1 MHLFFKVLKNMVL
14 FSKKIV
20 LSGLFI
26 LWASTGF
33 CQTVDLTIQEA
44 DSLFLAQ
51 NIDLLAER
59 CNISMADAAI
69 AQAKLYHNPVISIE
83 ENVYNRL
90 NHRYFDFGRNSE
102 QVVNVDQLISI
113 AGQHSNV
120 VKEAKRG
127 HDVAM
132 ARFEEL
138 LRNLRAEL
146 HKTFVRLYFAQRNMK
161 IYQNEIV
168 SLRTTL
174 DQLLVQEKKGN
185 ISKIETAR
193 IQALLLSVRREQ
205 NEFLDSV
212 SSLQGRL
219 RLLMSLPSSININA
233 VFHSDISAIPDV
245 SECDKLLTD
254 SLMQRSDVM
263 MARNQAEQAKASLD
277 VSKSQAWPEVH
288 ITGQYDRNAGYFPN
302 YFAVGVSLSV
312 PLFNRNQG
320 NIRSAKARIAQCEEN
335 YAGAI
340 AKAQNEVAV
349 AKENFIRA
357 LSLEKSV
364 SDNFDKEN
372 INTLFQS
379 VNENYRKRNISLIEF
394 VDFYK
399 TYKEAMLEISTVR
412 EKVFLSAEDLNM
424 AAGREVVKY

>member
-1 MHLFFKVLKNMVL
+1 MVL

-33 CQTVDLTIQEA
+33 SQTVDLTIQEA

-69 AQAKLYHNPVISIE
+69 TQAKLYHNPVISIE

-113 AGQHSNV
+113 AGQRSDV

-245 SECDKLLTD
+245 SECDKLLTN

-349 AKENFIRA
+349 AKENF
-357 LSLEKSV
+357 
-364 SDNFDKEN
+364 
-372 INTLFQS
+372 
-379 VNENYRKRNISLIEF
+379 
-394 VDFYK
+394 K
-399 TYKEAMLEISTVR
+399 T
-412 EKVFLSAEDLNM
+412 
-424 AAGREVVKY
+424 

>member
-1 MHLFFKVLKNMVL
+1 MVL

-20 LSGLFI
+20 LLGL
-26 LWASTGF
+26 LVWKAGTGF
-33 CQTVDLTIQEA
+33 CQTVKLTMQEA
-44 DSLFLAQ
+44 DSLFLAR
-51 NIDLLAER
+51 NIDLLAEK

-69 AQAKLYHNPVISIE
+69 TQAKLYHNPVISLE

-90 NHRYFDFGRNSE
+90 DHRYFDFGRQSE

-120 VKEAKRG
+120 VKEARSG
-127 HDVAM
+127 HDVAV
-132 ARFEEL
+132 AHFEEL

-146 HKTFVRLYFAQRNMK
+146 HKTFVKLYFAQRNMK

-174 DQLLVQEKKGN
+174 DQLIEQEKKGN
-185 ISKIETAR
+185 ISRIETAR

-205 NEFLDSV
+205 NEFLENV
-212 SSLQGRL
+212 SALQGRL
-219 RLLMSLPSSININA
+219 RLLMAMPSSLNLTA
-233 VFHSDISAIPDV
+233 VFHPDPSAMPDV
-245 SECDKLLTD
+245 STCDKLLTD
-254 SLMQRSDVM
+254 SLLQRSDVLL
-263 MARNQAEQAKASLD
+263 ALHQTEQAKATLK
-277 VSKSQAWPEVH
+277 VNKSQAWPEVH

-302 YFAVGVSLSV
+302 YFAIGVSLSV
-312 PLFNRNQG
+312 PIFNHNQG
-320 NIRSAKARIAQCEEN
+320 HIRSAKARIVQCEQN
-335 YAGAI
+335 YAGALE
-340 AKAQNEVAV
+340 KAQNEVAV
-349 AKENFIRA
+349 AKEDFLRS

-372 INTLFQS
+372 IHNLFQS
-379 VNENYRKRNISLIEF
+379 VNENYRKRNISLLEF

-412 EKVFLSAEDLNM
+412 EKVYLTAEDLNK

>member
-1 MHLFFKVLKNMVL
+1 MMLL
-14 FSKKIV
+14 SKKIV
-20 LSGLFI
+20 LSGLLV
-26 LWASTGF
+26 LWTGASF
-33 CQTVDLTIQEA
+33 SQTIDLTMQEA
-44 DSLFLAQ
+44 DSLFMAR
-51 NIDLLAER
+51 NIDLLVER
-59 CNISMADAAI
+59 CNISMADAAVT
-69 AQAKLYHNPVISIE
+69 QAKLYHNPVISLE

-90 NHRYFDFGRNSE
+90 NKRYFDFGRNSE
-102 QVVNVDQLISI
+102 QLINIDQLINI

-120 VKEAKRG
+120 VKEARSE
-127 HDVAM
+127 HNVVV

-146 HKTFVRLYFAQRNMK
+146 HKTFVKLYFVQRNMK

-174 DQLLVQEKKGN
+174 DQLTTQEKKGN
-185 ISKIETAR
+185 ISQIETAR

-205 NEFLDSV
+205 NEFLENASA
-212 SSLQGRL
+212 LQGRL
-219 RLLMSLPSSININA
+219 RILMAMPSTVNITVVFNPEISTLP
-233 VFHSDISAIPDV
+233 DL
-245 SECDKLLTD
+245 SECDRLLTD
-254 SLMQRSDVM
+254 SLMQRSDVL
-263 MARNQAEQAKASLD
+263 MARNQTEQSKATLA
-277 VSKSQAWPEVH
+277 VRKSQAWPEVH

-302 YFAVGVSLSV
+302 YFAIGVSLSV

-320 NIRSAKARIAQCEEN
+320 NIRSAKARIVQCEQD
-335 YAGAI
+335 YAGTI

-349 AKENFIRA
+349 AKDNFLRS

-379 VNENYRKRNISLIEF
+379 VNENYRKRNISLLEF

-399 TYKEAMLEISTVR
+399 TYKEAMLEISNVR
-412 EKVFLSAEDLNM
+412 EKVFIAAEDLNM

>member
-1 MHLFFKVLKNMVL
+1 MVL

-20 LSGLFI
+20 LSGLLI
-26 LWASTGF
+26 WTASTGF
-33 CQTVDLTIQEA
+33 CQTVELTLQEA
-44 DSLFLAQ
+44 DSLFLAR
-51 NIDLLAER
+51 NIDLLAEK
-59 CNISMADAAI
+59 CNISMADADI
-69 AQAKLYHNPVISIE
+69 TQAKLYHNPVISLE

-90 NHRYFDFGRNSE
+90 SHRYFDFGRESE
-102 QVVNVDQLISI
+102 QLVNVDQLISI

-120 VKEAKRG
+120 VKEARSG
-127 HDVAM
+127 HDVAV

-146 HKTFVRLYFAQRNMK
+146 HQAFVRFYFAQRNMK

-174 DQLLVQEKKGN
+174 DQLIAQEKKGN
-185 ISKIETAR
+185 ISRIETAR

-205 NEFLDSV
+205 NEFLENV

-219 RLLMSLPSSININA
+219 RLLMAMPSSMNLIA
-233 VFHSDISAIPDV
+233 VFNPDPSALPDV
-245 SECDKLLTD
+245 SECDRLLTD
-254 SLMQRSDVM
+254 SLIQRSDVL
-263 MARNQAEQAKASLD
+263 MAIHQTEQAKAALK

-302 YFAVGVSLSV
+302 YFAIGVSLSV
-312 PLFNRNQG
+312 PIFNHNQG
-320 NIRSAKARIAQCEEN
+320 HIRSAKARIVQCEQN
-335 YAGAI
+335 YAGTLE
-340 AKAQNEVAV
+340 KAQNEVMV
-349 AKENFIRA
+349 AKENFLRS

-372 INTLFQS
+372 IQNLFQS
-379 VNENYRKRNISLIEF
+379 VNENYRKRNISLLEF

-399 TYKEAMLEISTVR
+399 TYKEAMLEVSTVR
-412 EKVFLSAEDLNM
+412 EKVYLTAEELNK
-424 AAGREVVKY
+424 AAGREIVKY

>member
-1 MHLFFKVLKNMVL
+1 MVL

-33 CQTVDLTIQEA
+33 SQTVDLTIQEA

-69 AQAKLYHNPVISIE
+69 TQAKLYHNPVISIE

-113 AGQHSNV
+113 AGQ
-120 VKEAKRG
+120 R
-127 HDVAM
+127 
-132 ARFEEL
+132 
-138 LRNLRAEL
+138 
-146 HKTFVRLYFAQRNMK
+146 
-161 IYQNEIV
+161 
-168 SLRTTL
+168 
-174 DQLLVQEKKGN
+174 
-185 ISKIETAR
+185 
-193 IQALLLSVRREQ
+193 
-205 NEFLDSV
+205 
-212 SSLQGRL
+212 
-219 RLLMSLPSSININA
+219 
-233 VFHSDISAIPDV
+233 SDI
-245 SECDKLLTD
+245 
-254 SLMQRSDVM
+254 M

-320 NIRSAKARIAQCEEN
+320 NIRSAKARIARCEEN

-340 AKAQNEVAV
+340 AKAQTKWLWQRRTSYVRCRSKRV
-349 AKENFIRA
+349 CQTTSTRKTSTLSSRA
-357 LSLEKSV
+357 
-364 SDNFDKEN
+364 
-372 INTLFQS
+372 
-379 VNENYRKRNISLIEF
+379 
-394 VDFYK
+394 
-399 TYKEAMLEISTVR
+399 
-412 EKVFLSAEDLNM
+412 
-424 AAGREVVKY
+424 

>member
-1 MHLFFKVLKNMVL
+1 MVL

-20 LSGLFI
+20 LLGLLI
-26 LWASTGF
+26 WKASTGF
-33 CQTVDLTIQEA
+33 CQTVELTLQEA
-44 DSLFLAQ
+44 DSLFLAR
-51 NIDLLAER
+51 NIDLLAEK

-69 AQAKLYHNPVISIE
+69 TQAKLYHNPVISLE

-90 NHRYFDFGRNSE
+90 SHRYFDFGRESE
-102 QVVNVDQLISI
+102 QLVNVDQLISI

-120 VKEAKRG
+120 VKEARSG
-127 HDVAM
+127 HDVAV

-146 HKTFVRLYFAQRNMK
+146 HQTFVKLYFAQRNMK

-174 DQLLVQEKKGN
+174 DQLIAQEKKGN
-185 ISKIETAR
+185 ISRIETAR

-205 NEFLDSV
+205 NEFLENV

-219 RLLMSLPSSININA
+219 RLLMAMPSSIELTT
-233 VFHSDISAIPDV
+233 VFNPNPSALPDV
-245 SECDKLLTD
+245 SACDRLLTD
-254 SLMQRSDVM
+254 SLIQRSDVL
-263 MARNQAEQAKASLD
+263 MALHQTEQAKAALKI
-277 VSKSQAWPEVH
+277 SKSQAWPEVH

-312 PLFNRNQG
+312 PIFNHNQG
-320 NIRSAKARIAQCEEN
+320 HIRSAKARIVQCEQN
-335 YAGAI
+335 YTGTLE
-340 AKAQNEVAV
+340 KAQNEVVV
-349 AKENFIRA
+349 AKENFLRSLA
-357 LSLEKSV
+357 LEKSV

-372 INTLFQS
+372 IQNLFQS
-379 VNENYRKRNISLIEF
+379 VNENYRKRNISLLEF

-399 TYKEAMLEISTVR
+399 TYKEAMLEVSTVR
-412 EKVFLSAEDLNM
+412 EKVYLTAEELNK

>member
-1 MHLFFKVLKNMVL
+1 ME
-14 FSKKIV
+14 
-20 LSGLFI
+20 
-26 LWASTGF
+26 
-33 CQTVDLTIQEA
+33 LTLQEA
-44 DSLFLAQ
+44 DSLFLAR
-51 NIDLLAER
+51 NIDLLAEK

-69 AQAKLYHNPVISIE
+69 TQAKLYQNPVISLE

-90 NHRYFDFGRNSE
+90 SHRYFDFGRESE
-102 QVVNVDQLISI
+102 QLVNVDQLISI

-120 VKEAKRG
+120 VKEARSG
-127 HDVAM
+127 QDVAV

-146 HKTFVRLYFAQRNMK
+146 HQTFVKLYFAQRNMK

-174 DQLLVQEKKGN
+174 DQLIAQEKKGN
-185 ISKIETAR
+185 ISRIETAR

-205 NEFLDSV
+205 NEFLENV

-219 RLLMSLPSSININA
+219 RLLMAMPSSMNLTA
-233 VFHSDISAIPDV
+233 VFNPDPAVLPDV
-245 SECDKLLTD
+245 SECDRLLTD
-254 SLMQRSDVM
+254 SLMQRSDVL
-263 MARNQAEQAKASLD
+263 MALHQTEQAKAALK

-312 PLFNRNQG
+312 PIFNHNQG
-320 NIRSAKARIAQCEEN
+320 HIRSAKARIVQCEQN
-335 YAGAI
+335 YTGTLE
-340 AKAQNEVAV
+340 KAQNEVVV
-349 AKENFIRA
+349 AKENFLRS

-372 INTLFQS
+372 IQNLFQS
-379 VNENYRKRNISLIEF
+379 VNENYRKRNISLLEF

-399 TYKEAMLEISTVR
+399 TYKEAMLEVSTVR
-412 EKVFLSAEDLNM
+412 EKVYLTAEELNK

>member
-1 MHLFFKVLKNMVL
+1 ME
-14 FSKKIV
+14 
-20 LSGLFI
+20 
-26 LWASTGF
+26 
-33 CQTVDLTIQEA
+33 LTLQEA
-44 DSLFLAQ
+44 DSLFLAR
-51 NIDLLAER
+51 NIDLLAEK

-69 AQAKLYHNPVISIE
+69 TQAKLYQNPVISLE

-90 NHRYFDFGRNSE
+90 SHCYFDFGRESE
-102 QVVNVDQLISI
+102 QLVNVDQLISI

-120 VKEAKRG
+120 VKEARSG
-127 HDVAM
+127 HDVAV

-146 HKTFVRLYFAQRNMK
+146 HQTFVKLYFAQRNMK

-174 DQLLVQEKKGN
+174 DQLIAQEKKGN
-185 ISKIETAR
+185 ISRIETAR

-205 NEFLDSV
+205 NEFLENV

-219 RLLMSLPSSININA
+219 RLLMAMPSSMNLTAMFNP
-233 VFHSDISAIPDV
+233 DPSALPDV
-245 SECDKLLTD
+245 SACDRLLTD
-254 SLMQRSDVM
+254 SLMQRSDVL
-263 MARNQAEQAKASLD
+263 MALHQTEQAKAALK

-312 PLFNRNQG
+312 PIFNHNQG
-320 NIRSAKARIAQCEEN
+320 HIRSAKARIVQCEQN
-335 YAGAI
+335 YTGTLE
-340 AKAQNEVAV
+340 KAQNEVVV
-349 AKENFIRA
+349 AKENFLRS

-372 INTLFQS
+372 IQNLFQS
-379 VNENYRKRNISLIEF
+379 VNENYRKRNISLLEF

-399 TYKEAMLEISTVR
+399 TYKEAMLEVSTVR
-412 EKVFLSAEDLNM
+412 EKVYLTAEELNK

>member
-1 MHLFFKVLKNMVL
+1 MVL

-20 LSGLFI
+20 LLGLLI
-26 LWASTGF
+26 WKASTAF
-33 CQTVDLTIQEA
+33 CQTVELTLQEA
-44 DSLFLAQ
+44 DSLFLAR
-51 NIDLLAER
+51 NIDLLAEK

-69 AQAKLYHNPVISIE
+69 TQAKLYQNPVISLE

-90 NHRYFDFGRNSE
+90 SHRYFDFGRESE
-102 QVVNVDQLISI
+102 QLVNVDQLISI

-120 VKEAKRG
+120 VKEARSG
-127 HDVAM
+127 HDVAV

-146 HKTFVRLYFAQRNMK
+146 HQTFVKLYFAQRNMK

-174 DQLLVQEKKGN
+174 DQLIVQEKKGN
-185 ISKIETAR
+185 ISRIETAR

-205 NEFLDSV
+205 NEFLENV

-219 RLLMSLPSSININA
+219 RLLMAMPSSMNLTA
-233 VFHSDISAIPDV
+233 VFNPDPSALPDV
-245 SECDKLLTD
+245 SACDRLLTD
-254 SLMQRSDVM
+254 SLMQRSDVL
-263 MARNQAEQAKASLD
+263 MALHQTEQAKAALK

-312 PLFNRNQG
+312 PIFNHNQG
-320 NIRSAKARIAQCEEN
+320 HIRSAKARIVQCEQN
-335 YAGAI
+335 YTGTLE
-340 AKAQNEVAV
+340 KAQNEVVV
-349 AKENFIRA
+349 AKENFLRS

-372 INTLFQS
+372 IQNLFQS
-379 VNENYRKRNISLIEF
+379 VNENYRKRNISLLEF

-399 TYKEAMLEISTVR
+399 TYKEAMLEVSTVR
-412 EKVFLSAEDLNM
+412 EKVYLTAEELNK

>member
-1 MHLFFKVLKNMVL
+1 MVL

-20 LSGLFI
+20 LLGLLI
-26 LWASTGF
+26 WKASTGF
-33 CQTVDLTIQEA
+33 CQTVELTLQEA
-44 DSLFLAQ
+44 DSLFLAR
-51 NIDLLAER
+51 NIDLLAEK

-69 AQAKLYHNPVISIE
+69 TQAKLYHNPVISLE

-90 NHRYFDFGRNSE
+90 SHRYFDFGRESE
-102 QVVNVDQLISI
+102 QLVNVDQLISI

-120 VKEAKRG
+120 VKEARSG
-127 HDVAM
+127 HDVAV

-146 HKTFVRLYFAQRNMK
+146 HQTFVKLYFAQRNMK

-174 DQLLVQEKKGN
+174 DQLIAQEKKGN
-185 ISKIETAR
+185 ISRIETAR

-205 NEFLDSV
+205 NEFLENV

-219 RLLMSLPSSININA
+219 RLLMAMPSSIELTT
-233 VFHSDISAIPDV
+233 VFNPNPSALPDV
-245 SECDKLLTD
+245 SACDRLLTD
-254 SLMQRSDVM
+254 SLIQRSDVL
-263 MARNQAEQAKASLD
+263 MALHQTEQAKTALK

-312 PLFNRNQG
+312 PIFNHNQG
-320 NIRSAKARIAQCEEN
+320 HIRSAKARIVQCEQN
-335 YAGAI
+335 YTGTLE
-340 AKAQNEVAV
+340 KAQNEVVV
-349 AKENFIRA
+349 AKENFLRSLA
-357 LSLEKSV
+357 LEKSV

-372 INTLFQS
+372 IQNLFQS
-379 VNENYRKRNISLIEF
+379 VNENYRKRNISLLEF

-399 TYKEAMLEISTVR
+399 TYKEAMLEVSTVR
-412 EKVFLSAEDLNM
+412 EKVYLTAEELNK

>member
-1 MHLFFKVLKNMVL
+1 ML

-20 LSGLFI
+20 LLGLLI
-26 LWASTGF
+26 WKASTAF
-33 CQTVDLTIQEA
+33 CQTVELTLQEA
-44 DSLFLAQ
+44 DSLFLAR
-51 NIDLLAER
+51 NIDLLAEK

-69 AQAKLYHNPVISIE
+69 TQAKLYQNPVISLE

-90 NHRYFDFGRNSE
+90 SHRYFDFGRESE
-102 QVVNVDQLISI
+102 QLVNVDQLISI

-120 VKEAKRG
+120 VKEARSG
-127 HDVAM
+127 HDVAV

-146 HKTFVRLYFAQRNMK
+146 HQTFVKLYFAQRNMK

-174 DQLLVQEKKGN
+174 DQLIVQEKKGN
-185 ISKIETAR
+185 ISRIETAR

-205 NEFLDSV
+205 NEFLENV

-219 RLLMSLPSSININA
+219 RLLMAMPSSMNLTA
-233 VFHSDISAIPDV
+233 VFNPDPSALPDV
-245 SECDKLLTD
+245 SACDRLLTD
-254 SLMQRSDVM
+254 SLMQRSDVL
-263 MARNQAEQAKASLD
+263 MALHQTEQAKAALK

-312 PLFNRNQG
+312 PIFNHNQG
-320 NIRSAKARIAQCEEN
+320 HIRSAKARIVQCEQN
-335 YAGAI
+335 YTGTLE
-340 AKAQNEVAV
+340 KAQNEVVV
-349 AKENFIRA
+349 AKENFLRS

-372 INTLFQS
+372 IQNLFQS
-379 VNENYRKRNISLIEF
+379 VNENYRKRNISLLEF

-399 TYKEAMLEISTVR
+399 TYKEAMLEVSTVR
-412 EKVFLSAEDLNM
+412 EKVYLTAEELNK

>member
-1 MHLFFKVLKNMVL
+1 MVL

-33 CQTVDLTIQEA
+33 SQTVDLTIQEA

>member
-1 MHLFFKVLKNMVL
+1 MVL

-20 LSGLFI
+20 LLGLLI
-26 LWASTGF
+26 WKASTGF
-33 CQTVDLTIQEA
+33 CQTVELTLQEA
-44 DSLFLAQ
+44 DSLFLAR
-51 NIDLLAER
+51 NIDLLAEK

-69 AQAKLYHNPVISIE
+69 TQAKLYQNPVISLE

-90 NHRYFDFGRNSE
+90 SHRYFDFGRESE
-102 QVVNVDQLISI
+102 QQVNVDQLISI

-120 VKEAKRG
+120 VKEARSG
-127 HDVAM
+127 HDVAV

-146 HKTFVRLYFAQRNMK
+146 HQTFVKLYFAQRNMK

-174 DQLLVQEKKGN
+174 DQLIAQEKKGN
-185 ISKIETAR
+185 ISRIETAR

-205 NEFLDSV
+205 NEFLENV

-219 RLLMSLPSSININA
+219 RLLMAMPSSMNLTA
-233 VFHSDISAIPDV
+233 VFNPDPAVLPDV
-245 SECDKLLTD
+245 SECDRLLTD
-254 SLMQRSDVM
+254 SLMQRSDVL
-263 MARNQAEQAKASLD
+263 MALHQTEQAKAALK

-312 PLFNRNQG
+312 PIFNHNQG
-320 NIRSAKARIAQCEEN
+320 HIRSAKARIVQCEQN
-335 YAGAI
+335 YTGTLE
-340 AKAQNEVAV
+340 KAQNEVVV
-349 AKENFIRA
+349 AKENFLRS

-372 INTLFQS
+372 IQNLFQS
-379 VNENYRKRNISLIEF
+379 VNENYRKRNISLLEF

-399 TYKEAMLEISTVR
+399 TYKEAMLEVSTVR
-412 EKVFLSAEDLNM
+412 EKVYLTAEELNK

>member
-1 MHLFFKVLKNMVL
+1 MVL

-33 CQTVDLTIQEA
+33 SQTVDLTIEEA
-44 DSLFLAQ
+44 DSLFLVQ

-59 CNISMADAAI
+59 CNINMADAAI
-69 AQAKLYHNPVISIE
+69 TQAKLYHNPVISIE

-120 VKEAKRG
+120 VKEANRG

-174 DQLLVQEKKGN
+174 DQLMVQEKKGN

>member
-1 MHLFFKVLKNMVL
+1 MVL

-20 LSGLFI
+20 LSGL
-26 LWASTGF
+26 LLLGVGTGF
-33 CQTVDLTIQEA
+33 AQTVELTLPEA
-44 DSLFLAQ
+44 DSLFLAR
-51 NIDLLAER
+51 NINLLAEKY
-59 CNISMADAAI
+59 NISMAEAAVS
-69 AQAKLYHNPVISIE
+69 QAKLYHNPVISLE

-90 NHRYFDFGRNSE
+90 NNRYFDFGRKSE
-102 QVVNVDQLISI
+102 QVINVDQLISI

-120 VKEAKRG
+120 VKEARSEHK
-127 HDVAM
+127 VAV

-138 LRNLRAEL
+138 LRNLQAEL

-161 IYQNEIV
+161 IYQNEIL

-174 DQLLVQEKKGN
+174 DQLTVQEKKGN

-205 NEFLDSV
+205 NEFLENIAA
-212 SSLQGRL
+212 LQGRL
-219 RLLMSLPSSININA
+219 RLLLAMPSSRNITA
-233 VFHSDISAIPDV
+233 LFHPDLSAMPDA
-245 SECDKLLTD
+245 SACDQLLTD
-254 SLMQRSDVM
+254 SLTQRSDVL
-263 MARNQAEQAKASLD
+263 MALHQTEQAKAALD

-312 PLFNRNQG
+312 PLVNRNQG
-320 NIRSAKARIAQCEEN
+320 NIRSAKERIAQCEQN
-335 YAGAI
+335 YTGTLE
-340 AKAQNEVAV
+340 KAQNEVAV
-349 AKENFIRA
+349 AKENFLHS

-364 SDNFDKEN
+364 ADNFDKEN

-379 VNENYRKRNISLIEF
+379 VNENYRKRNISLLEF

-399 TYKEAMLEISTVR
+399 TYKEAMLEMAAVK
-412 EKVFLSAEDLNM
+412 EKVFLTAEDLNK
-424 AAGREVVKY
+424 AAGREVVKYGY

>member
-1 MHLFFKVLKNMVL
+1 MVL

-33 CQTVDLTIQEA
+33 SQTVDLTIQEA

-69 AQAKLYHNPVISIE
+69 TQAKLYHNSVISIE

-120 VKEAKRG
+120 VKEANRG

-174 DQLLVQEKKGN
+174 DQLMVQEKKGN

-364 SDNFDKEN
+364 SDNFDREN

>member
-1 MHLFFKVLKNMVL
+1 MVL

-20 LSGLFI
+20 LLGLLI
-26 LWASTGF
+26 WTASTVF
-33 CQTVDLTIQEA
+33 CQTVELTLQEA
-44 DSLFLAQ
+44 DSLFLAR
-51 NIDLLAER
+51 NIDLLAEK

-69 AQAKLYHNPVISIE
+69 TQAKLYHNPVISLE

-90 NHRYFDFGRNSE
+90 SHRYFDFGRESE
-102 QVVNVDQLISI
+102 QLVNVDQLISI

-120 VKEAKRG
+120 VKEARSG
-127 HDVAM
+127 HDVAV

-146 HKTFVRLYFAQRNMK
+146 HQTFVKLYFAQRNMK

-174 DQLLVQEKKGN
+174 NQLIAQEKKGN
-185 ISKIETAR
+185 ISRIETAR

-205 NEFLDSV
+205 NEFLENV

-219 RLLMSLPSSININA
+219 RLLMAMPSSIELTT
-233 VFHSDISAIPDV
+233 VFNPDPSALPDV
-245 SECDKLLTD
+245 SACDRLLTD
-254 SLMQRSDVM
+254 SLIQRSDVL
-263 MARNQAEQAKASLD
+263 MALHQTEQAKAALK

-302 YFAVGVSLSV
+302 YFAIGVSLSV
-312 PLFNRNQG
+312 PIFNHNQG
-320 NIRSAKARIAQCEEN
+320 HIRSAKARIIQCEQS
-335 YAGAI
+335 YAGTLE
-340 AKAQNEVAV
+340 KAQNEVIV
-349 AKENFIRA
+349 AKENFLRS

-372 INTLFQS
+372 IQNLFQS
-379 VNENYRKRNISLIEF
+379 VNENYRKRNISLLEF

-399 TYKEAMLEISTVR
+399 TYKEAMLEVSTVR
-412 EKVFLSAEDLNM
+412 EKVYLTAEELNK
-424 AAGREVVKY
+424 AAGREIVKY

>member
-1 MHLFFKVLKNMVL
+1 MVL

-20 LSGLFI
+20 LLGFWL
-26 LWASTGF
+26 LCAGTGF
-33 CQTVDLTIQEA
+33 GQTLNLTLQEA
-44 DSLFLAQ
+44 DSLFLAR

-59 CNISMADAAI
+59 YNISMADAAI
-69 AQAKLYHNPVISIE
+69 AQAKLYHNPVISLE

-90 NHRYFDFGRNSE
+90 NHHVFDFGRKSE

-113 AGQHSNV
+113 ARQHSNV
-120 VKEAKRG
+120 VKEARSE
-127 HDVAM
+127 HDVAV

-146 HKTFVRLYFAQRNMK
+146 HKAFVRLSFAQRNMK
-161 IYQNEIV
+161 IYQHEIV

-174 DQLLVQEKKGN
+174 DQLTVQEKKGN
-185 ISKIETAR
+185 ISQIETAR

-205 NEFLDSV
+205 NEFLEKV
-212 SSLQGRL
+212 SDLQERL
-219 RLLMSLPSSININA
+219 RLLMALPATTYITAEFHPNPSALPDSSA
-233 VFHSDISAIPDV
+233 
-245 SECDKLLTD
+245 CDRLLTD
-254 SLMQRSDVM
+254 SLLQRADVL
-263 MARNQAEQAKASLD
+263 MARHQTEQAKAALA

-288 ITGQYDRNAGYFPN
+288 ITGQYDRNAGYFPH
-302 YFAVGVSLSV
+302 YFAIGVSLSI

-320 NIRSAKARIAQCEEN
+320 HIRSAKERIDQYEQL
-335 YAGAI
+335 YAGTI

-349 AKENFIRA
+349 AKENFLRS

-364 SDNFDKEN
+364 SDQYDKEN

-379 VNENYRKRNISLIEF
+379 VNENYRKRNISLLEF

-399 TYKEAMLEISTVR
+399 TYKEAMLEISNVR
-412 EKVFLSAEDLNM
+412 EKVFLTAEDLNQ

>member
-1 MHLFFKVLKNMVL
+1 MVL

-33 CQTVDLTIQEA
+33 SQTVDLTIQEA

-59 CNISMADAAI
+59 CNISMADATI
-69 AQAKLYHNPVISIE
+69 TQAKLYHNPVISIE

-120 VKEAKRG
+120 VKEANRG

-174 DQLLVQEKKGN
+174 DQLMVQEKKGN

-364 SDNFDKEN
+364 SDNFDREN

>member
-1 MHLFFKVLKNMVL
+1 MVL

-20 LSGLFI
+20 LLGLLI
-26 LWASTGF
+26 WKASTGC
-33 CQTVDLTIQEA
+33 CQTAELTLQEA
-44 DSLFLAQ
+44 DSLFLAR
-51 NIDLLAER
+51 NIDLLAEK

-69 AQAKLYHNPVISIE
+69 TQAKLYQNPVISLE

-90 NHRYFDFGRNSE
+90 SHRYFDFGRESE
-102 QVVNVDQLISI
+102 QLVNIDQLISI

-120 VKEAKRG
+120 VKEARSG
-127 HDVAM
+127 HDVAV

-146 HKTFVRLYFAQRNMK
+146 HQTFVKLYFAQRNMK

-174 DQLLVQEKKGN
+174 DQLIAQEKKGN
-185 ISKIETAR
+185 ISRIETAR

-205 NEFLDSV
+205 NEFLENV

-219 RLLMSLPSSININA
+219 RLLMAMPSSMNLTA
-233 VFHSDISAIPDV
+233 VFNPDPSALPDV
-245 SECDKLLTD
+245 SACDRLLTD
-254 SLMQRSDVM
+254 SLMQRSDVL
-263 MARNQAEQAKASLD
+263 MALHQTEQAKAALK

-312 PLFNRNQG
+312 PIFNHNQG
-320 NIRSAKARIAQCEEN
+320 HIRSVKARIIQCEQN
-335 YAGAI
+335 YAGTLE
-340 AKAQNEVAV
+340 KAQNEVIV
-349 AKENFIRA
+349 AKENFLRS

-372 INTLFQS
+372 IQNLFQS
-379 VNENYRKRNISLIEF
+379 VNENYRKRNISLLEF

-399 TYKEAMLEISTVR
+399 TYKEAMLEVSTVR
-412 EKVFLSAEDLNM
+412 EKVYLTAEELNK
-424 AAGREVVKY
+424 AAGREIVKY

>member
-1 MHLFFKVLKNMVL
+1 MVL

-33 CQTVDLTIQEA
+33 SQTVDLTIQEA

-69 AQAKLYHNPVISIE
+69 TQAKLYHNSVISIE

-120 VKEAKRG
+120 VKEANRG

-174 DQLLVQEKKGN
+174 DQLMVQEKKGN

>member
-1 MHLFFKVLKNMVL
+1 MVL

-33 CQTVDLTIQEA
+33 SQTVDLTIQEA

-59 CNISMADAAI
+59 CNISMADATI
-69 AQAKLYHNPVISIE
+69 TQAKLYHNPVISIE

-120 VKEAKRG
+120 VKEANRR

-174 DQLLVQEKKGN
+174 DQLMVQEKKGN

>member
-1 MHLFFKVLKNMVL
+1 MVI

-20 LSGLFI
+20 LLGFWL
-26 LWASTGF
+26 LCVGTGF
-33 CQTVDLTIQEA
+33 GQTVNLTLQEA
-44 DSLFLAQ
+44 DSLFLAR

-59 CNISMADAAI
+59 YNISMADAAI
-69 AQAKLYHNPVISIE
+69 AQSQLYHNPVISLE

-90 NHRYFDFGRNSE
+90 NHNVFDFGRKSE

-120 VKEAKRG
+120 VKEARSE
-127 HDVAM
+127 HDVVV

-146 HKTFVRLYFAQRNMK
+146 HKAFVRLSFAQRNMK
-161 IYQNEIV
+161 IYQHEIV

-174 DQLLVQEKKGN
+174 DQLTVQEKKGN
-185 ISKIETAR
+185 ISQIETAR

-205 NEFLDSV
+205 NDFLEKV
-212 SSLQGRL
+212 SDLQERL
-219 RLLMSLPSSININA
+219 RLLMALPATTYITAEFHPNPSALPDSSA
-233 VFHSDISAIPDV
+233 
-245 SECDKLLTD
+245 CDRLLTD
-254 SLMQRSDVM
+254 SLLQRADVL
-263 MARNQAEQAKASLD
+263 MARHQTEQAQAALA

-288 ITGQYDRNAGYFPN
+288 ITGQYDRNAGYFPH
-302 YFAVGVSLSV
+302 YFAIGVSLSI

-320 NIRSAKARIAQCEEN
+320 RIRSAKERIDQCEQL
-335 YAGAI
+335 YAGTI

-349 AKENFIRA
+349 AKENFLRS

-364 SDNFDKEN
+364 SDQYDKEN

-379 VNENYRKRNISLIEF
+379 VNENYRKRNISLLEF

-399 TYKEAMLEISTVR
+399 TYKEAMLEISNVR
-412 EKVFLSAEDLNM
+412 EKVFLTAEDLNQ

>member
-1 MHLFFKVLKNMVL
+1 MVL

-20 LSGLFI
+20 LSGLLIF
-26 LWASTGF
+26 WAGTVF
-33 CQTVDLTIQEA
+33 CQTVDLTMQEA
-44 DSLFLAQ
+44 DSLFLAR
-51 NIDLLAER
+51 NIDLLAEK
-59 CNISMADAAI
+59 CNISMADAAFM
-69 AQAKLYHNPVISIE
+69 QAKLYHNPVISFE

-102 QVVNVDQLISI
+102 QVVDIDQLISI
-113 AGQHSNV
+113 GGQHSSV
-120 VKEAKRG
+120 VKEAKCG
-127 HDVAM
+127 HDVAV

-138 LRNLRAEL
+138 LRNLCSEL
-146 HKTFVRLYFAQRNMK
+146 HKTFVRLYFAQCNMK

-174 DQLLVQEKKGN
+174 DQLTVQAKKGN
-185 ISKIETAR
+185 ISQIETAR

-205 NEFLDSV
+205 NEFLDNV
-212 SSLQGRL
+212 SALQGRL
-219 RLLMSLPSSININA
+219 RLLMSLPSSISINA
-233 VFHSDISAIPDV
+233 VFHPDMSAMPDV
-245 SECDKLLTD
+245 SECDRLLTD
-254 SLMQRSDVM
+254 SLVLRSDVL
-263 MARNQAEQAKASLD
+263 MARKKTEQAKAELG
-277 VSKSQAWPEVH
+277 VSKSRAWPEVH

-320 NIRSAKARIAQCEEN
+320 NIRGAKARIAQCEHD
-335 YAGAI
+335 YAGAVT
-340 AKAQNEVAV
+340 KAQNEVAV
-349 AKENFIRA
+349 AKENFLRS

-379 VNENYRKRNISLIEF
+379 VNENYRKRNISLLEF

-399 TYKEAMLEISTVR
+399 TYKEAMLEISTVK
-412 EKVFLSAEDLNM
+412 EKVFLAAEDLNM
-424 AAGREVVKY
+424 AAGRKVVKY

>member
-1 MHLFFKVLKNMVL
+1 
-14 FSKKIV
+14 
-20 LSGLFI
+20 
-26 LWASTGF
+26 
-33 CQTVDLTIQEA
+33 
-44 DSLFLAQ
+44 
-51 NIDLLAER
+51 
-59 CNISMADAAI
+59 
-69 AQAKLYHNPVISIE
+69 
-83 ENVYNRL
+83 
-90 NHRYFDFGRNSE
+90 
-102 QVVNVDQLISI
+102 
-113 AGQHSNV
+113 
-120 VKEAKRG
+120 
-127 HDVAM
+127 
-132 ARFEEL
+132 
-138 LRNLRAEL
+138 
-146 HKTFVRLYFAQRNMK
+146 
-161 IYQNEIV
+161 
-168 SLRTTL
+168 
-174 DQLLVQEKKGN
+174 
-185 ISKIETAR
+185 
-193 IQALLLSVRREQ
+193 
-205 NEFLDSV
+205 
-212 SSLQGRL
+212 
-219 RLLMSLPSSININA
+219 
-233 VFHSDISAIPDV
+233 
-245 SECDKLLTD
+245 
-254 SLMQRSDVM
+254 MQRSDVM

>member
-1 MHLFFKVLKNMVL
+1 MVL

-20 LSGLFI
+20 LLGFWL
-26 LWASTGF
+26 LCAGTGF
-33 CQTVDLTIQEA
+33 GQTVNLTLQEA
-44 DSLFLAQ
+44 DSLFLAR

-59 CNISMADAAI
+59 YNISMADAAI
-69 AQAKLYHNPVISIE
+69 AQAKLYHNPVISLE

-90 NHRYFDFGRNSE
+90 NHRVFDFGRKSE

-120 VKEAKRG
+120 VKEARSE
-127 HDVAM
+127 HDVVV

-146 HKTFVRLYFAQRNMK
+146 HKAFVRLSFAQRNMK
-161 IYQNEIV
+161 IYQHEIV

-174 DQLLVQEKKGN
+174 DQLTVQEKKGN
-185 ISKIETAR
+185 ISQIETAR

-205 NEFLDSV
+205 NEFLEKVSDLQERLCLLMALPATTYITAEFHPNPSALPDS
-212 SSLQGRL
+212 SACD
-219 RLLMSLPSSININA
+219 RLLP
-233 VFHSDISAIPDV
+233 
-245 SECDKLLTD
+245 D
-254 SLMQRSDVM
+254 SLLQRADVL
-263 MARNQAEQAKASLD
+263 MARHQTEQAQAALA

-288 ITGQYDRNAGYFPN
+288 ITGQYDRNAGYFPH
-302 YFAVGVSLSV
+302 YFAIGVSLSI

-320 NIRSAKARIAQCEEN
+320 HIRSAKERIDQCEQL
-335 YAGAI
+335 YAGTI

-349 AKENFIRA
+349 AKENFLRS

-364 SDNFDKEN
+364 SDQYDKEN

-379 VNENYRKRNISLIEF
+379 VNENYRKRNISLLEF

-399 TYKEAMLEISTVR
+399 TYKEAMLEISNVR
-412 EKVFLSAEDLNM
+412 EKVFLTAEDLNQ

>member
-1 MHLFFKVLKNMVL
+1 MVL

-20 LSGLFI
+20 LLGLLI
-26 LWASTGF
+26 WKASTAF
-33 CQTVDLTIQEA
+33 CQTVELTLQEA
-44 DSLFLAQ
+44 DSLFLAR
-51 NIDLLAER
+51 NIDLLAEK

-69 AQAKLYHNPVISIE
+69 TQAKLYQNPVISLE

-90 NHRYFDFGRNSE
+90 SHRYFDFGRESE
-102 QVVNVDQLISI
+102 QLVNVDQLISI

-120 VKEAKRG
+120 VKEARSG
-127 HDVAM
+127 HDVAV

-146 HKTFVRLYFAQRNMK
+146 HQTFVKLYFAQRNMK

-174 DQLLVQEKKGN
+174 DQLIAQEKKGN
-185 ISKIETAR
+185 ISRIETAR

-205 NEFLDSV
+205 NEFLENV

-219 RLLMSLPSSININA
+219 RLLMAMPSSMNLTA
-233 VFHSDISAIPDV
+233 VFNPDPAVLPDV
-245 SECDKLLTD
+245 SECDRLLTD
-254 SLMQRSDVM
+254 SLMQRSDVL
-263 MARNQAEQAKASLD
+263 MALHQTEQAKAALK

-312 PLFNRNQG
+312 PIFNHNQG
-320 NIRSAKARIAQCEEN
+320 HIRSAKARIVQCEQN
-335 YAGAI
+335 YTGTLE
-340 AKAQNEVAV
+340 KAQNEVVV
-349 AKENFIRA
+349 AKENFLRS

-372 INTLFQS
+372 IQNLFQS
-379 VNENYRKRNISLIEF
+379 VNENYRKRNISLLEF

-399 TYKEAMLEISTVR
+399 TYKEAMLEVSTVR
-412 EKVFLSAEDLNM
+412 EKVYLTAEELNK

>member
-1 MHLFFKVLKNMVL
+1 MVL

-20 LSGLFI
+20 LLGFWL
-26 LWASTGF
+26 LCTGTGF
-33 CQTVDLTIQEA
+33 GQTVNLTLQEA
-44 DSLFLAQ
+44 DSLFLAR

-59 CNISMADAAI
+59 YNISMADAAI
-69 AQAKLYHNPVISIE
+69 AQAQLYHNPVISLE

-90 NHRYFDFGRNSE
+90 NHHVFDFGRKSE

-120 VKEAKRG
+120 VKEARSE
-127 HDVAM
+127 HDVAV

-146 HKTFVRLYFAQRNMK
+146 HKAFVRLSFAQRNMK
-161 IYQNEIV
+161 IYQHEIV

-174 DQLLVQEKKGN
+174 DQLTVQEKKGN
-185 ISKIETAR
+185 ISQIETAR

-205 NEFLDSV
+205 NEFLEKV
-212 SSLQGRL
+212 SDLQERL
-219 RLLMSLPSSININA
+219 RLLMALPATTYITAEFHPNPSALPDSSA
-233 VFHSDISAIPDV
+233 
-245 SECDKLLTD
+245 CDSLLTD
-254 SLMQRSDVM
+254 SLLQRADVLI
-263 MARNQAEQAKASLD
+263 ARHQTEQAKAALA

-288 ITGQYDRNAGYFPN
+288 ITGQYDRNAGYFPH
-302 YFAVGVSLSV
+302 YFAIGVSLSI

-320 NIRSAKARIAQCEEN
+320 HIRSAKERIDQCEQF
-335 YAGAI
+335 YAGTI

-349 AKENFIRA
+349 AKENFLRS
-357 LSLEKSV
+357 LSLEKNV
-364 SDNFDKEN
+364 SDQYDKEN

-379 VNENYRKRNISLIEF
+379 VNENYRKRNISLLEF

-399 TYKEAMLEISTVR
+399 TYKEAMLEISNVR
-412 EKVFLSAEDLNM
+412 EKVFLTAEDLNQ

>member
-1 MHLFFKVLKNMVL
+1 MVL

-20 LSGLFI
+20 LLGLLI
-26 LWASTGF
+26 WKASTGC
-33 CQTVDLTIQEA
+33 CQTAELTLQEA
-44 DSLFLAQ
+44 DSLFLAR
-51 NIDLLAER
+51 NIDLLAEK

-69 AQAKLYHNPVISIE
+69 TQAKLYQNPVISLE

-90 NHRYFDFGRNSE
+90 SHRYFDFGRESE
-102 QVVNVDQLISI
+102 QLVNIDQLISI

-120 VKEAKRG
+120 VKEARSG
-127 HDVAM
+127 HDVAV

-146 HKTFVRLYFAQRNMK
+146 HQTFVKLYFAQRNMK

-174 DQLLVQEKKGN
+174 DQLIAQEKKGN
-185 ISKIETAR
+185 ISRIETAR

-205 NEFLDSV
+205 NEFLENV

-219 RLLMSLPSSININA
+219 RLLMAMPSSMNLTA
-233 VFHSDISAIPDV
+233 VFNPDPSALPDV
-245 SECDKLLTD
+245 SACDRLLTD
-254 SLMQRSDVM
+254 SLMQRSDVL
-263 MARNQAEQAKASLD
+263 MALHQTEQAKAALK

-302 YFAVGVSLSV
+302 YFAIGVSLSV
-312 PLFNRNQG
+312 PIFNHNQG
-320 NIRSAKARIAQCEEN
+320 HIRSAKARIVQCEQN
-335 YAGAI
+335 YAGTLE
-340 AKAQNEVAV
+340 KAQNEVVV
-349 AKENFIRA
+349 AKENFLRS
-357 LSLEKSV
+357 LTLEKNV

-372 INTLFQS
+372 IQNLFQS
-379 VNENYRKRNISLIEF
+379 VNENYRKRNISLLEF

-399 TYKEAMLEISTVR
+399 TYKEAMLEVSTVR
-412 EKVFLSAEDLNM
+412 EKVYLTAEELNK